1 MDRVEEEAETNR
13 SVGCLAPGI
22 IYRPELQTSPRPQT
36 PSELEIDAPVNT
48 SDFDLLLRE
57 ESHESRTP
65 EDHTQ
70 IVAQPSHR
78 EECSGLSLSSR
89 ANSQQSRENQQQGKR
104 GFDEESVKNDRPP
117 RIRRIGG
124 PDPGAVIENNI
135 EPFPSISSTLLCP
148 RCEAL
153 DLKISK
159 EGSPSFKI
167 IAKLGDVTQL
177 LSNPEC
183 GLCQLLS
190 RVRPTA
196 SNCDPGGSLEC
207 SLVQFD
213 GKWARPWKSGPPS
226 KMPYSA
232 TRCFDTFATM
242 DTQIMFGVLPSKGVE
257 TPRSNTVPYLH
268 DRLFESL
275 TQSGYIR
282 VLQGP
287 T

>member
-1 MDRVEEEAETNR
+1 MN
-13 SVGCLAPGI
+13 GYLGPGPVS
-22 IYRPELQTSPRPQT
+22 RPECQASLRPQT
-36 PSELEIDAPVNT
+36 PSESEIDAQRKP
-48 SDFDLLLRE
+48 SDVDFPSRE
-57 ESHESRTP
+57 ESHGSGAP
-65 EDHTQ
+65 EDQHQ
-70 IVAQPSHR
+70 IVAHSTHR
-78 EECSGLSLSSR
+78 EECLEPDPISIPE
-89 ANSQQSRENQQQGKR
+89 SQESRESRRQVKGELA
-104 GFDEESVKNDRPP
+104 EESVKDDRPTK
-117 RIRRIGG
+117 RRSIVGHN
-124 PDPGAVIENNI
+124 PGAVIANNTV
-135 EPFPSISSTLLCP
+135 PVLSIPSTLLCP

-153 DLKISK
+153 DLKVPEK
-159 EGSPSFKI
+159 KPPFFKV

-177 LSNPEC
+177 LSNSEC

-275 TQSGYIR
+275 AQSGYIR